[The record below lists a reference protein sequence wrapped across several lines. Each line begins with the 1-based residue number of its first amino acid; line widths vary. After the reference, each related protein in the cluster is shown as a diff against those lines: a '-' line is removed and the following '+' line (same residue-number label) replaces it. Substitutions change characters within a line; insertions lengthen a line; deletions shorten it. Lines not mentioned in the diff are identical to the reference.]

1 MQVKDVRNWNPDGLR
16 KRIERIEIVIEF
28 SNPVDA
34 YRASWYPGVR
44 RDGPRAVAFAS
55 DDYFEILRAYRFMKS

>member
-1 MQVKDVRNWNPDGLR
+1 MS
-16 KRIERIEIVIEF
+16 ERVEIVIEF

-44 RDGPRAVAFAS
+44 RHGPRAVVFAS
-55 DDYFEILRAYRFMKS
+55 NDYFEVLRAFRFMKN